1 MVQRFTF
8 SFAPLMARTLDRN
21 LSVEEQLK
29 VYLWVTIAFS
39 TTLSLANLLGY
50 QGLKRQENWE
60 NHLAEP
66 FL

>member
-1 MVQRFTF
+1 M
-8 SFAPLMARTLDRN
+8 LTLDRN
-21 LSVEEQLK
+21 LSVEAQLK
-29 VYLWVTIAFS
+29 VYLWVMIAFS

-60 NHLAEP
+60 NHLAEL

>member
-1 MVQRFTF
+1 M
-8 SFAPLMARTLDRN
+8 LTLDRN
-21 LSVEEQLK
+21 LSVEVQLK

-60 NHLAEP
+60 NHLAQP